1 MKKPQQKTV
10 SHICVLIPG
19 ILAFSI
25 LGSGCVMKRT
35 VHKNGYQAE
44 EKYVVKRPIK
54 NFIQNVEI
62 E

>member
-10 SHICVLIPG
+10 SCICVLIPG
-19 ILAFSI
+19 ILALSI
-25 LGSGCVMKRT
+25 LGSGCLMKRT
-35 VHKNGYQAE
+35 VHTNGRQVE

-54 NFIQNVEI
+54 NLIKNTEI